1 MQFYWISVFC
11 SEYFVWICRISCQI
25 NLIKSFESYLEYIL
39 DLYCVWLSSANLFWE
54 NYAKPYFDAIHLEKG
69 LERGGERRTFSKRCL
84 FSEENACFHK
94 KSVLSGQYR
103 SCTKFLEYAL
113 LVLSISCSKFIF
125 KINFWNI
132 SLNLLMK
139 LVENPQVTQPNQSQ
153 VIKVNL
159 LKVSQFY
166 LKLSWKF

>member
-1 MQFYWISVFC
+1 M
-11 SEYFVWICRISCQI
+11 
-25 NLIKSFESYLEYIL
+25 IKPFESYLEYIL
-39 DLYCVWLSSANLFWE
+39 DLYCVWLLSAALFWE
-54 NYAKPYFDAIHLEKG
+54 NYAKPYFDARHLETG
-69 LERGGERRTFSKRCL
+69 LKRRGGRRTFSKKCL
-84 FSEENACFHK
+84 FSEENAFFHK

-132 SLNLLMK
+132 SINLLLK
-139 LVENPQVTQPNQSQ
+139 LVENLQVTLPNQSQ

-159 LKVSQFY
+159 LKISEIY
-166 LKLSWKF
+166 LQLSWKF